1 MTMPA
6 WKIPEFIW
14 GRKFPKITIDL
25 EKCTVPFLC
34 KKCLQICPETVFH
47 VGRVM
52 SKEKRLEEMDP
63 RIDGN
68 YVLFASRRDKCTGC
82 NMCIDVCPADAIKIE
97 IPEVERLRP
106 DVTGDMWSK
115 ESEKTK

>member
-1 MTMPA
+1 MTYGLMM
-6 WKIPEFIW
+6 

-34 KKCLQICPETVFH
+34 KRCLQECPMGVLH
-47 VGRVM
+47 VTRVM

-68 YVLFASRRDKCTGC
+68 YVLVATRRDKCTVC
-82 NMCIDVCPADAIKIE
+82 NICIDVCPVDAITIE
-97 IPEVERLRP
+97 APKQERAKPKVE
-106 DVTGDMWSK
+106 GEQWSQ
-115 ESEKTK
+115 

>member
-1 MTMPA
+1 MTYGLVM
-6 WKIPEFIW
+6 

-34 KKCLQICPETVFH
+34 KKCLQVCPEGVFH
-47 VGRVM
+47 VTRVM

-68 YVLFASRRDKCTGC
+68 YVLFTSRRDKCTAC
-82 NMCIDVCPADAIKIE
+82 NECIDVCPVDAIKIE
-97 IPEVERLRP
+97 VPVAKRERP
-106 DVTGDMWSK
+106 KVGGEQWGQ
-115 ESEKTK
+115 